1 MNSNDLVIRNERP
14 VCFFYDQHPGILLA
28 AVGQDGVILRRLY
41 RRSHPALQPPAF

>member
-28 AVGQDGVILRRLY
+28 AVGQDGVL
-41 RRSHPALQPPAF
+41 